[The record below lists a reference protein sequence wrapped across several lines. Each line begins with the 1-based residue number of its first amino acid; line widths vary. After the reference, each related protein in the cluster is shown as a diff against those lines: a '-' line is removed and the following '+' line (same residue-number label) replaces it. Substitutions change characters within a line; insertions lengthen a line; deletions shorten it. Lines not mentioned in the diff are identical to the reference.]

1 MNTHRT
7 RISTHAGRAALGI
20 LLLILAAGCNWPF
33 SGPAARPTTTAR
45 PVPAGLGAN
54 ASPQATEEPAR
65 TAADTT
71 ASDIV
76 VEEGGP
82 FRGRSLRFDLP
93 KGYRALESTDG
104 GCFLYHETIPG
115 FLVLYPAASEPT
127 ETLAGL
133 LNAMADAHRA
143 EPPLGVD
150 IGGLTFTGLFVETG
164 TGERLFL
171 AAANGWALVAE
182 GPADRWPALVA
193 GLNRAL
199 VSLSFE
205 EDAR

>member
-1 MNTHRT
+1 MNTHRA
-7 RISTHAGRAALGI
+7 RISTHAGRTVLGI
-20 LLLILAAGCNWPF
+20 LLLFLVAGCNWPF

-45 PVPAGLGAN
+45 PVPADM
-54 ASPQATEEPAR
+54 QATVLPRPTQEPAR
-65 TAADTT
+65 TAAAAT

-76 VEEGGP
+76 VAGGGP

-93 KGYRALESTDG
+93 TGYHALESTDG

-133 LNAMADAHRA
+133 LNAMADARRA
-143 EPPLGVD
+143 EPPLEVD
-150 IGGLTFTGLFVETG
+150 VGGLTFTGLFVETG

-171 AAANGWALVAE
+171 AAAGGWALVAE

-193 GLNRAL
+193 GLNRVL

>member
-1 MNTHRT
+1 MNTHRV
-7 RISTHAGRAALGI
+7 RISTHARRTVLGI
-20 LLLILAAGCNWPF
+20 VLLILVAGCNWPF

-45 PVPAGLGAN
+45 PIPTGLGAK
-54 ASPQATEEPAR
+54 ASPPAIEEPTRAAAGA
-65 TAADTT
+65 TAPDM
-71 ASDIV
+71 V
-76 VEEGGP
+76 VAGGGP

-93 KGYRALESTDG
+93 EGYRVLEGTDG
-104 GCFLYHETIPG
+104 GCFLYHETMPG
-115 FLVLYPAASEPT
+115 FLVLYPVAGEPA

-133 LNAMADAHRA
+133 LNATVDIHRA
-143 EPPLGVD
+143 GPPLEVD

-171 AAANGWALVAE
+171 AAADGWALVAE
-182 GPADRWPALVA
+182 GPTDRWSALVT
-193 GLNRAL
+193 GLNRVL